1 MKNVLLLVH
10 DDSGQEARLQ
20 CALDLTRA
28 LSGHLFCMDVVQ
40 VPVLVGAEF
49 GAAQA
54 QAMLLEDT
62 RETEAANERKVK
74 ARLKVEDR
82 SEERRVGKE
91 CVSTCRSRWA
101 PYH

>member
-28 LSGHLFCMDVVQ
+28 LSGHLFCMDVVK

-49 GAAQA
+49 GEAQA

-62 RETEAANERKVK
+62 RETEAANDRKIK
-74 ARLKVEDR
+74 ARLTDEDIAWHGRNGMVEMAPLLV
-82 SEERRVGKE
+82 VGSK
-91 CVSTCRSRWA
+91 
-101 PYH
+101 